1 MMPRPAVPTRRADIL
16 IAAREAFN
24 ARGFSATRMEDIA
37 RRCGISK
44 AALYLQFP
52 SKEALFQALTSE
64 IIEQMLPEVA
74 PADFGDTPAEDLL
87 RSFVAVVASRLAQPD
102 MAFVARVIIGEG
114 MNFPELARFYHDNAL
129 SRGLGIAE
137 RIIRHGIA
145 RGEFAAG
152 EPNFAARSVVGGILL
167 MALWK
172 IVFEPVGAEPL
183 DVPAMAASHAETL
196 LAGLKAR
203 KDAA

>member
-1 MMPRPAVPTRRADIL
+1 MSRPAVPSRRADIL
-16 IAAREAFN
+16 AAARAAFN
-24 ARGFSATRMEDIA
+24 ERGFAATRMEDIG
-37 RRCGISK
+37 RRIGISK

-74 PADFGDTPAEDLL
+74 PDDFGDRPASELL
-87 RSFVAVVASRLAQPD
+87 RGFITVIAARLAQPD

-114 MNFPELARFYHDNAL
+114 MNFPDLARYYHDHAI

-137 RIIRHGIA
+137 RIIVHGIA
-145 RGEFAAG
+145 RGEFAAVD
-152 EPNFAARSVVGGILL
+152 PLLAARTVVGAILFG
-167 MALWK
+167 ALWK

-183 DVPAMAASHAETL
+183 DIPAMAAAHAETVL
-196 LAGLKAR
+196 MGLTIR
-203 KDAA
+203 KDRP